1 MAEDATDQ
9 PSQDLLIYQGKEP
22 VFISVY
28 GSLKDSAVRSKLPNE
43 VVAAYDTLKG
53 FHHPRSRS
61 WLPENVEVMLWPYE
75 YAPDPSIKWPK
86 EWPGLNDPR
95 TIRRGDDS
103 FSVYLPS
110 TSLAQLRAFLKR
122 RSDKGAVEI
131 DGRKWS
137 ASIRFP
143 FPQEQ
148 LWMAPH
154 PELEG
159 TKR

>member
-1 MAEDATDQ
+1 MKNRM
-9 PSQDLLIYQGKEP
+9 LL
-22 VFISVY
+22 
-28 GSLKDSAVRSKLPNE
+28 L
-43 VVAAYDTLKG
+43 VVALSFPIACDNSHSTQNRVVL
-53 FHHPRSRS
+53 S
-61 WLPENVEVMLWPYE
+61 
-75 YAPDPSIKWPK
+75 AK
-86 EWPGLNDPR
+86 EAAA
-95 TIRRGDDS
+95 
-103 FSVYLPS
+103 YLPS